1 MTTNTNR
8 RAIVFRA
15 PLLPHL
21 FENWRETNTNAR
33 RGRMPAVTLN
43 KQNFTAACAAKC
55 PSAPTRYKQQNEFNN
70 LGTSDWKWPRDLGTY
85 IPIPLPAVAIFNEA
99 TTRELKGI
107 SSAHT
112 FTY

>member
-21 FENWRETNTNAR
+21 FENWRETNTYAR

-43 KQNFTAACAAKC
+43 KPNFTAACAAKC
-55 PSAPTRYKQQNEFNN
+55 PSAMEIPLMPYLTTAARAHAPVDN
-70 LGTSDWKWPRDLGTY
+70 LPSINSLKLVCLQVTVYLCELHRWPRGTV
-85 IPIPLPAVAIFNEA
+85 L
-99 TTRELKGI
+99 
-107 SSAHT
+107 
-112 FTY
+112 